1 MAVASVSFLL
11 ISRALLTFFFFS
23 LRSSSLSSVRRSF
36 SRDKFHRR
44 LRRSVALE
52 SQTLTTKQ
60 HQRIFPPL
68 AHRVTNSN
76 RIYKKI
82 RQPLARPVHGPR
94 TIFSTGTP
102 PSLAQRIVL
111 TKAVSSSSRSTSLR
125 ITRSNLPR

>member
-1 MAVASVSFLL
+1 MFFLL
-11 ISRALLTFFFFS
+11 ISRVQTFFFFS
-23 LRSSSLSSVRRSF
+23 LLFFLRPFVVGSF
-36 SRDKFHRR
+36 SSERDKFHRR

-60 HQRIFPPL
+60 HQRIFAPL

-82 RQPLARPVHGPR
+82 RQPRARPVHGPR